1 MNLAANGKCASNPP
15 CFLTPKKKIMK
26 LRLRAGL
33 LAMVLITAGSAKIFG
48 QDVASVQAAPI
59 ATGQHVFTCGNSFHA
74 WFIAPIL
81 KDMAEKAGIQG
92 HEIVGVSK
100 IGGSQAIQH
109 WNVPDAK
116 NEAKAALWAGKVD
129 VLTLACMLHPDDGIE
144 KFATLGYA
152 RNPRIRVIL
161 QEFWIPW
168 DKFEW
173 PFKGDPASVNPD
185 AATAE
190 GLRALHAPYF
200 KEMDAY
206 VVALNK
212 RLGAPVVEVAPV
224 GQAILAVRTRIIEGT
239 MPGIT
244 KQSELF
250 TDKLGHPQP
259 PLQVLAAYCNFAI
272 IYRRSPVGLPM
283 PDILTHAHHP
293 QWDARLNRALQEIA
307 WDAVVHQ
314 PLSGV
319 MTNP

>member
-1 MNLAANGKCASNPP
+1 
-15 CFLTPKKKIMK
+15 MK
-26 LRLRAGL
+26 LRLLAGG
-33 LAMVLITAGSAKIFG
+33 LALMVAIGSGVKMLG
-48 QDVASVQAAPI
+48 QEAVQAQVAPVT
-59 ATGQHVFTCGNSFHA
+59 TGQHVFTCGNSFHA

-81 KDMAEKAGIQG
+81 KDMAEKAGISG

-100 IGGSQAIQH
+100 IGGSQAIDH

-144 KFATLGYA
+144 KFAALGYA
-152 RNPRIRVIL
+152 RNPKIRIIL

-173 PFKGDPASVNPD
+173 PFKGDPGSVNPD

-190 GLRALHAPYF
+190 SLRALHAPYF

-224 GQAILAVRTRIIEGT
+224 GQAILALRTKIIQGT
-239 MPGIT
+239 VPGIA

-259 PLQVLAAYCNFAI
+259 PLQALAAYCNFAI

-283 PDILTHAHHP
+283 PDILSHAHHP
-293 QWDARLNRALQEIA
+293 QWDERLNRALQQIA
-307 WDAVVHQ
+307 WDAVVQH
-314 PLSGV
+314 PLSGL
-319 MTNP
+319 TGGH